1 MSCNDSNDRLI
12 KKIAAEK
19 PYIITSFS
27 GLRRQQQHIVILTIL
42 RKKGHG
48 GGMVRME
55 NFEILQSIPR
65 EWPLHPQGKCS
76 LSHQGKSPSKF
87 PIPPQPR
94 TLWRRQHVAAL
105 EGGNQQRT
113 YAICV
118 TLQKS
123 RLWSLIKVHLVKKI
137 SGDSKD
143 KHNFD

>member
-55 NFEILQSIPR
+55 NFEIL
-65 EWPLHPQGKCS
+65 
-76 LSHQGKSPSKF
+76 
-87 PIPPQPR
+87 
-94 TLWRRQHVAAL
+94 
-105 EGGNQQRT
+105 
-113 YAICV
+113 
-118 TLQKS
+118 
-123 RLWSLIKVHLVKKI
+123 
-137 SGDSKD
+137 
-143 KHNFD
+143 